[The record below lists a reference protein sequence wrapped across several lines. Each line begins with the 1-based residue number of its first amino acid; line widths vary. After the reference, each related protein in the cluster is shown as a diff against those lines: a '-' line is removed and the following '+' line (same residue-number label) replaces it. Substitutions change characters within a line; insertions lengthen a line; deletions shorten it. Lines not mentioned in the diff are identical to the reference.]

1 LLVKIANFK
10 NVESAELK
18 QASVTTPM
26 GPLASGKSNIKCK
39 DFNLAIFNEVTLQ
52 SLP

>member
-10 NVESAELK
+10 NIESAELK
-18 QASVTTPM
+18 QASVTTRM

-39 DFNLAIFNEVTLQ
+39 DFNLAIFNEIMLLG
-52 SLP
+52 LP